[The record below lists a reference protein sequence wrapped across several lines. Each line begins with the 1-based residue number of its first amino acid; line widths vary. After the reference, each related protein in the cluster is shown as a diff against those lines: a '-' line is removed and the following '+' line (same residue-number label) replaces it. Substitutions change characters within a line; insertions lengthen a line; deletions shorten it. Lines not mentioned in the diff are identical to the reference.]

1 MGVESTRTTRS
12 NEAPGSHV
20 VWSSESVPAPFP
32 KHIELALAKLTER
45 PPRGGD
51 WVHEVKFDGYRLAA
65 RLKDGAV
72 QLITRNGLD
81 WTDRFPSVAA
91 AVKELGAETAVL
103 DGEVIAVGADGKPD
117 FGALQR
123 AAQPRSANPRAGRA
137 RLSYQVFDL
146 LYMDGRDYRP
156 APLEERKAA
165 LRRLLQGVRG
175 ALRYTDHLEVSGTD
189 VYEHACRLGLEGVV
203 SKQLGSPYRSGRTDD
218 WLKTTCLQTDDLV
231 VGGFTGP
238 RGSRTGFGALL
249 LGRPVPGGGL
259 RFVGKVGTGFGRGG
273 IAALAERLDPITTDI
288 SPFVERLPAD
298 AIRTGVTWVEP
309 RLVVEVAYSGVTDG
323 GRLRHPRYGHL
334 REDKDPSEVAPAP
347 ADADHVPLAA
357 SDPDDEAGEHGG
369 ESVAEPVVKRGKSE
383 AEVAGVRLT
392 NAGRVLYPEQGVT
405 KLDLAEYYAAVGE
418 ELLRRAARRPLALVR
433 CPEGTAQQCFYQK
446 HPGPSFAPGLPRI
459 PIQEKE
465 DVDDYVYLE
474 SVSDLV
480 SLVQLGVLEVHAW
493 GSTVDHLEQPDI
505 LVFDLDPGPGV
516 KLDYVKTV
524 ARRLRDLLTRLGL
537 GAFLRATG
545 GKGLHVVVPLT
556 PEADWDEVKGF
567 AKAIADALAASDP
580 DRLTT
585 NLSKSKRDGK
595 VFVDYLRNGRG
606 STAIV
611 NYSTRSREGA
621 PVAVPLRWEE
631 LGRLEHPGAYDVAG
645 ARKRLAA
652 LKQDPWEGFEESA
665 VPLSRALAS
674 LSDLEP
680 PS

>member
-1 MGVESTRTTRS
+1 M
-12 NEAPGSHV
+12 
-20 VWSSESVPAPFP
+20 WSSESVPAPFP
-32 KHIELALAKLTER
+32 RRIELALAKLAER

-65 RLKDGAV
+65 RLEGGEV
-72 QLITRNGLD
+72 RLITRNGLD
-81 WTDRFPSVAA
+81 WTDRFPSVAVA
-91 AVKELGAETAVL
+91 LEELDVKNAIL
-103 DGEVIAVGADGKPD
+103 DGEVIAVGVDGKPD

-123 AAQPRSANPRAGRA
+123 AAQPRSANPRATRT
-137 RLSYQVFDL
+137 RLSYQLFDL
-146 LYMDGRDYRP
+146 LYLEGRDYRP

-165 LRRLLQGVRG
+165 LRQLLAGVNG
-175 ALRYTDHLEVSGTD
+175 VLRYTDHLDVPGTD

-203 SKQLGSPYRSGRTDD
+203 SKRLGSSYRAGRTDD
-218 WLKTTCLQTDDLV
+218 WLKTTCLLTDDLV

-273 IAALAERLDPITTDI
+273 IADLAERLDPITTDT

-298 AIRTGVTWVEP
+298 AVRTGATWVEP

-323 GRLRHPRYGHL
+323 GRLRHPRYRHL

-347 ADADHVPLAA
+347 ADRERVSLADGRRYEEA
-357 SDPDDEAGEHGG
+357 DDDGG
-369 ESVAEPVVKRGKSE
+369 VSVADPGVKRGKRE

-392 NAGRVLYPEQGVT
+392 NAGRVLYPDQGVT

-433 CPEGTAQQCFYQK
+433 CPEGTAEQCFYQK

-505 LVFDLDPGPGV
+505 VVFDLDPGPGV
-516 KLDYVKTV
+516 ELDYIKTV

-545 GKGLHVVVPLT
+545 GKGLHVVVPLA

-567 AKAIADALAASDP
+567 AKAVADALAASDP

-585 NLSKSKRDGK
+585 HLSKSKRGGK

-631 LGRLEHPGAYDVAG
+631 LGKLEHPGAYDIAG
-645 ARKRLAA
+645 ARRRLAA
-652 LKQDPWEGFEESA
+652 LKKDPWEGFEEAA
-665 VPLSRALAS
+665 VPLSKALAA

-680 PS
+680 SP